1 MTEHCTAQ
9 SHHKLKCWSDERIF
23 SLISWPTG
31 QFHVGGFEPNN
42 LELTLAW
49 EDPLVVEVAASLAA
63 AVLEAA
69 SC

>member
-1 MTEHCTAQ
+1 MR
-9 SHHKLKCWSDERIF
+9 SDERIF
-23 SLISWPTG
+23 RQIGNRNPPTG
-31 QFHVGGFEPNN
+31 QFHVGGFEQNN

-49 EDPLVVEVAASLAA
+49 EDPLVVEVAASLVA

>member
-1 MTEHCTAQ
+1 M
-9 SHHKLKCWSDERIF
+9 
-23 SLISWPTG
+23 ISWPTG

-49 EDPLVVEVAASLAA
+49 EDPLVEEVAASLDG
-63 AVLEAA
+63 AVLEVA